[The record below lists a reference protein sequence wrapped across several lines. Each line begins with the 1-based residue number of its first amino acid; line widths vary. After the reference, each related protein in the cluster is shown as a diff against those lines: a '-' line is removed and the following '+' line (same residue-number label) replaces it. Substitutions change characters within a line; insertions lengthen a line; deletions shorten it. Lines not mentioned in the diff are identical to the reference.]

1 MSAPHG
7 DLTFAK
13 LNPQA
18 FHFSQKTSFVVIGL
32 IATSDFRLAR
42 HSGAL
47 RTNAEAWASAPY
59 GDDHGN
65 ITNREVVYE
74 QEC

>member
-32 IATSDFRLAR
+32 IATIDFRFVR
-42 HSGAL
+42 HSGTIPRTAL
-47 RTNAEAWASAPY
+47 NNTVLESTSDRLLSLCHPNPVT
-59 GDDHGN
+59 
-65 ITNREVVYE
+65 
-74 QEC
+74 

>member
-13 LNPQA
+13 PNPQA

-32 IATSDFRLAR
+32 IATIDFRVAR
-42 HSGAL
+42 QNEAAGA
-47 RTNAEAWASAPY
+47 ADAAA
-59 GDDHGN
+59 
-65 ITNREVVYE
+65 
-74 QEC
+74 